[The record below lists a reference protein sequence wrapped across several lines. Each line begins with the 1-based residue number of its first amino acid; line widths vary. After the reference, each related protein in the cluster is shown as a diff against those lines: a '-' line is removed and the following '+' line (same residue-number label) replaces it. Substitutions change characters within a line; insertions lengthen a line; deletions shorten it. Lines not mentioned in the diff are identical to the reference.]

1 MTEDITHQSL
11 MWVELGKLVELV
23 RSHKAK
29 SIETKVGPFK
39 VKIHRLIT
47 TIRIDLQEVGQ

>member
-1 MTEDITHQSL
+1 MTESAEESV
-11 MWVELGKLVELV
+11 WVDLGKLVELV

-47 TIRIDLQEVGQ
+47 TIRIDLQEIGQ

>member
-1 MTEDITHQSL
+1 MTEVENDA
-11 MWVELGKLVELV
+11 WVELGKLVELV
-23 RSHKAK
+23 RTHKVK

-47 TIRIDLQEVGQ
+47 TIRIDLQEVA